1 MSVMADDSGAPRKP
15 IWQRPR
21 GWIALVVLFVIA
33 STVGLVA
40 GKHVRARREFDRGVT
55 DGERQAWHDRDL
67 HAYQAEMSLAGLS
80 SDRYPSGSGCYI
92 ARYDLSTRIDTSIT
106 GKIVVRKLPRFS
118 PFMQM
123 APGRYYRLR
132 GNGTVSYRDR

>member
-1 MSVMADDSGAPRKP
+1 MQADDIGASRKP
-15 IWQRPR
+15 IWKRPG
-21 GWIALVVLFVIA
+21 GWVALVVLFVIA
-33 STVGLVA
+33 SMVGLVA
-40 GKHVRARREFDRGVT
+40 GKHVRARREFDRGVA

-67 HAYQAEMSLAGLS
+67 HAYQAEMSLVGLS

-123 APGRYYRLR
+123 ASGRYYRLH
-132 GNGTVSYRDR
+132 GDGTVSYRDR